1 MNRIRIT
8 FSKTDRL
15 RFIGHL
21 DLHHLWIRTF
31 RRAGI
36 QVVYSQ
42 GFHPQPKI
50 HLAAALSLGYTG
62 LNELMECWFEDV
74 LTLEDIQTRLI
85 LHGHPGIEVRHIEEI
100 DLSAPPI
107 QMRVCGARYR
117 IQFPSQ
123 ESDGLDGKLGD
134 LFNKEEIVVERK
146 NKPVNIRPF
155 LIDYELAKENPHEG
169 TILNLHLAAGENHTG
184 RVDEVLDLIQIDP
197 LGCLVERTLLELSG
211 D

>member
-1 MNRIRIT
+1 MIRVRIT
-8 FSKTDRL
+8 FSKTDSL

-62 LNELMECWFEDV
+62 LNELMECWFEDA
-74 LTLEDIQTRLI
+74 LTLEDIRTRLI
-85 LHGHPGIEVRHIEEI
+85 LHGHPGIVIRQLEEI

-107 QMRVCGARYR
+107 QILVSGARYR
-117 IQFPSQ
+117 IQIPDKDSDDLGQKLMDVFSQ
-123 ESDGLDGKLGD
+123 
-134 LFNKEEIVVERK
+134 EEIVVERK
-146 NKPVNIRPF
+146 NKPVNVRPF
-155 LIDYELAKENPHEG
+155 LIDYELLKETNQGNP
-169 TILNLHLAAGENHTG
+169 ILQVHLAAGENHTG
-184 RVDEVLDLIQIDP
+184 RVDEVLDLIHIDP
-197 LGCLVERTLLELSG
+197 LGCLVERTLLELS
-211 D
+211 